1 MADETQAGQD
11 PPVSPPSTQAGQDPP
26 VQSPTEQPQAADVQA
41 RLKQLEAQLAER
53 TQEAAANRVAA
64 KKLKEL
70 QDAQLSEQE
79 KKDRA
84 LAEATNQLTQER
96 QARRSVELQ
105 NHLLVKAT
113 EYGVKQNAVSL
124 LLKALDQSSLYS
136 EDGTLDGK
144 ALKEQIAAILK
155 DVPELA
161 VPPPEAPGQPASN
174 AAGTNVARPAN
185 SRKDQDPV
193 DLSKPPGWNAVF
205 NRR

>member
-1 MADETQAGQD
+1 MADETQAGQE
-11 PPVSPPSTQAGQDPP
+11 PPVNPPAGQAAQDAPQ
-26 VQSPTEQPQAADVQA
+26 QSPNQPTPPPPEVATLQ
-41 RLKQLEAQLAER
+41 AQLAEAR
-53 TQEAAANRVAA
+53 KEAAANRVAA
-64 KKLKEL
+64 AELKKR
-70 QDAQLSEQE
+70 QDAELTESQKREQQLA
-79 KKDRA
+79 D
-84 LAEATNQLTQER
+84 ATSQLTQER

-124 LLKALDQSSLYS
+124 LLKALDQNSLYS
-136 EDGTLDGK
+136 DDGTLDGK

-161 VPPPEAPGQPASN
+161 VPPPDAPGQPISN
-174 AAGTNVARPAN
+174 AASTNVARPAN

-193 DLSKPPGWNAVF
+193 DLSKPPGWGAVF